1 VEKYKYSIIYQ
12 KGEMLL
18 MGKRTMISD
27 VVNNQLNLIVQKCF
41 LGNRILDRMMSI
53 LSIKFVMNKTS
64 NLLHVLIS
72 HAMPLLADEISDY
85 QDSRNVLTIY
95 LDTPK
100 DDSDYDTPLQLFETF
115 FNFMEELE
123 QSIDDGIRIAK
134 ENNDKMTKIFLEKF
148 LLQINNYTAQAI
160 LLCDK
165 AEMYGNNTMAWM
177 SFDRHIEDFIIVKPL
192 PQKNIDGE
200 NDDYI
205 GG

>member
-1 VEKYKYSIIYQ
+1 
-12 KGEMLL
+12 

-200 NDDYI
+200 NDD
-205 GG
+205 